1 MTYVI
6 GALLMIVVAVQATA
20 IAALVIRTVRQTRAE
35 RALRVSEER
44 LRYVLEN
51 VPSMI
56 WTARPDTTL
65 DYLNQTCAEF
75 TGLSIER
82 LRNEGWL
89 DAVHPEDRDRLIA
102 TYTPAFE
109 KRTRVLAEYR
119 VRSADGTYRWLLA
132 SGVPKYGPDG
142 SYSGYVGCD
151 FDITERKNA
160 EEVMRASR
168 SALEASNREIRL
180 LAGRLIQAQDAER
193 ARIARDLH
201 DDVSQQLAGLS
212 IALSGLTHR
221 LDAFR
226 VAEDLRADLRTLHE
240 RLTILAHSVRGL
252 SHDLHPTV
260 LHHAGLVTALKA
272 YCSEVQRAHGTEMN
286 CSAEG
291 DFESIPAQVA
301 LSLYRI
307 AQEAVRNVIAH
318 AEAGRADVHLY
329 RVGDQAELTVT
340 DDGNGFDVGSSLTR
354 GKGLGLVSIAERVR
368 LASGSVRI
376 TAEST
381 KGTCV
386 RVQIP
391 VIAMARG
398 DAGNGAEEA
407 RREYGL
413 T

>member
-6 GALLMIVVAVQATA
+6 GALLIVVTVQAAA
-20 IAALVIRTVRQTRAE
+20 IVALGIRTVRQTRAE
-35 RALRVSEER
+35 QALRVSEER

-75 TGLSIER
+75 SGLSVER

-89 DAVHPEDRDRLIA
+89 DAVHPEDRDRLVG

-109 KRTRVLAEYR
+109 TRTPFLAEYR
-119 VRSADGTYRWLLA
+119 LRSADGTYRWLLA

-142 SYSGYVGCD
+142 SYAGYVGCD

-160 EEVMRASR
+160 EEVMRESR
-168 SALEASNREIRL
+168 AALESSNREIQQ
-180 LAGRLIQAQDAER
+180 LAGRLIEAQDAER

-221 LDAFR
+221 LDEFS
-226 VAEDLRADLRTLHE
+226 VAEDVLGDLRKLHE
-240 RLTILAHSVRGL
+240 RATALAHSVRHL

-260 LHHAGLVTALKA
+260 LQHAGLVLALRA
-272 YCSEVQRAHGTEMN
+272 YCSEVQRVHRADIN

-291 DFESIPAQVA
+291 DFESIPPQVA

-318 AEAGRADVHLY
+318 AEASRADVRLY
-329 RVGDQAELTVT
+329 RVADQVELTVT

-368 LASGSVRI
+368 LARGSVRI

-381 KGTCV
+381 KGTCL
-386 RVQIP
+386 RVQVP
-391 VIAMARG
+391 VVAMPRS
-398 DAGNGAEEA
+398 DAGTRAEA
-407 RREYGL
+407 AQREYSL

>member
-1 MTYVI
+1 MTYLI
-6 GALLMIVVAVQATA
+6 GALLVVVVLQAVS
-20 IAALVIRTVRQTRAE
+20 IAALVVRTMRQTRAE
-35 RALRVSEER
+35 RALRMSEER
-44 LRYVLEN
+44 IRYILEN

-65 DYLNQTCAEF
+65 DYLNQTCVEF
-75 TGLSIER
+75 SGLSVES

-109 KRTRVLAEYR
+109 KRTRVMAEYR
-119 VRSADGTYRWLLA
+119 LRSADGTYRWLLA
-132 SGVPKYGPDG
+132 SGVPMYGPDG

-160 EEVMRASR
+160 EEVMRESR
-168 SALEASNREIRL
+168 SALEASNREIQQ
-180 LAGRLIQAQDAER
+180 LAGRLIEAQDAER

-201 DDVSQQLAGLS
+201 DDVSQQLAGMS
-212 IALSGLTHR
+212 IALTGLTHR

-226 VAEDLRADLRTLHE
+226 ITENLRADLRTLHE

-260 LHHAGLVTALKA
+260 LHHAGLVIALTAH
-272 YCSEVQRAHGTEMN
+272 CSEVQRAHGTEMN

-291 DFESIPAQVA
+291 DFESIPPQVA

-318 AEAGRADVHLY
+318 AEASRADVRLY
-329 RVGDQAELTVT
+329 RVGNQVELTVT

-376 TAEST
+376 TAEFT
-381 KGTCV
+381 KGSCV

-391 VIAMARG
+391 VVAMARS
-398 DAGNGAEEA
+398 DAGTGAEEA
-407 RREYGL
+407 RREYSP